1 MSQKVLELNRGGYNT
16 QWYLRNNYWNT
27 KQFIEEVDVNS
38 IMGVINNIQEN
49 MPTLKPKLN
58 VLIDKQSDIPRPKLK
73 EFINDNSLNK
83 VTTLS
88 KADIIIVRR
97 DSIKELLKNELRA
110 YYFVPNIEVR
120 KINSVVADEGCEV
133 ILEDRSIESNTKTND
148 SEYHRVK
155 MLCEKKTGWALDSY
169 RNKKLGESIKFILS
183 LVGTKATV
191 VYDDCLMSTL
201 NKDGLDIDDE
211 IYETLKSML
220 LSKETDTFNL
230 GIEMLSNINLDN
242 NLFKI
247 SLLMNEAYNKGRF
260 SSLSQY
266 TNKNFRALLSYLDAH
281 KIRWNQQWE
290 VYGMSMWIK
299 FKNTEYQDSIKN
311 YIISNIN
318 DRFNKYNR
326 DEVDQIIDIVFK

>member
-1 MSQKVLELNRGGYNT
+1 MSQKVLELSRGGYNT
-16 QWYLRNNYWNT
+16 QWHVRNNYWNI
-27 KQFIEEVDVNS
+27 KQFIEEADVNN
-38 IMGVINNIQEN
+38 IMGVINNIQES
-49 MPTLKPKLN
+49 MPTLKPKSN

-73 EFINDNSLNK
+73 EFINDNGLNK

-97 DSIKELLKNELRA
+97 DSIKELLKNELKTC
-110 YYFVPNIEVR
+110 YFVPNNEV
-120 KINSVVADEGCEV
+120 KKVNVYAADGDYEV
-133 ILEDRSIESNTKTND
+133 ILDNEGIEANSRAND
-148 SEYHRVK
+148 AEYHRVK
-155 MLCEKKTGWALDSY
+155 ILCSEKVGWALDGY
-169 RNKKLGESIKFILS
+169 RNKKIDESIYFIMS
-183 LVGTKATV
+183 LIGTKATI

-220 LSKETDTFNL
+220 LSRENDTFNL